1 MEMKEFPAAVVKVLP
16 LVCRA
21 GCGLV
26 LGAESSPGLQG
37 KKGNFPI
44 LITANKAFAVLTS
57 RVAEAHRT
65 LPPKTTS
72 KSPKFGAVQKQ

>member
-16 LVCRA
+16 LVWRA
-21 GCGLV
+21 GRGLV

-44 LITANKAFAVLTS
+44 LLITAKKAVLTS
-57 RVAEAHRT
+57 RAAEAHRT
-65 LPPKTTS
+65 MSPKRAS
-72 KSPKFGAVQKQ
+72 KSPEFWAVQKQ